1 MRAINSFAILF
12 LVVCGCVSIDPQVTR
27 APAGGVTRRTA
38 QKAARKGPPLIIE
51 VALLPEP
58 GGAISRETPARRKEY
73 LEEIKTCAQIGAS
86 MVRLQ
91 PIAAESSPADYH
103 FDRDVNN
110 YRALLREVLAAAPD
124 LIIDCD
130 LGGAGK
136 EVEEWVRCNKRIE
149 FDSTREEDNPVTVAV
164 GQQAMGIIRETIS
177 RGGHL
182 RLGLHDS
189 SGWPYK
195 RKPTNLDY
203 LRQSISMARAAQRPI
218 ATPEEAR
225 KILGLPPL
233 ANIYA
238 APSSARV
245 TRGSPFSLDAIVGP
259 VDGPFKAYAVIV
271 TPSGQ
276 ELSFTKRRKL
286 APGISPFIVRR
297 RGLKSVWCET
307 LTETM
312 IKPRISPGVY
322 KIYLGLFPLYAEPLP
337 RRALGMT
344 MAEVLIQ

>member
-1 MRAINSFAILF
+1 MRAISGLSLLF
-12 LVVCGCVSIDPQVTR
+12 PLLCGCVTVAPPARIVPPGVAPRR
-27 APAGGVTRRTA
+27 AA
-38 QKAARKGPPLIIE
+38 QEIRHASPPLIIE

-58 GGAISRETPARRKEY
+58 GRVVPRESPARRREY
-73 LEEIKTCAQIGAS
+73 SEEIKTCAQIGAS

-91 PIAAESSPADYH
+91 PIAAESSPADYR
-103 FDRDVNN
+103 FDRGVNN
-110 YRALLREVLAAAPD
+110 YRALLCEVLAAAPD
-124 LIIDCD
+124 IIIDCD

-136 EVEEWVRCNKRIE
+136 EVEEWVRCNQRIE

-164 GQQAMGIIRETIS
+164 GQQAMGIIREAIS

-189 SGWPYK
+189 SAWPYK

-203 LRQSISMARAAQRPI
+203 LRQAISMARAAGRPI
-218 ATPEEAR
+218 ATPAEAR

-245 TRGSPFSLDAIVGP
+245 TRGSPFFLDAIVGP

-276 ELSFTKRRKL
+276 ELSFTKKRKL
-286 APGISPFIVRR
+286 APGISPFIGRR

-322 KIYLGLFPLYAEPLP
+322 RIYLGLFPLYAEPLP
-337 RRALGMT
+337 RRALSMT
-344 MAEVLIQ
+344 MAEVTIQ